1 MLRFALRGR
10 AITRSP
16 TMKIQSIIAALLAAV
31 FVFTGSSVIAKDP
44 PAFPGQPHLNAA
56 LKHLTAAKEKVA
68 TDATASLGDLESAKG
83 DLSHAIHNKGTYQTI
98 ARQLTEQAKQYL
110 EKGDVDKATH
120 KIDEAIQNV
129 NRAGQTGDH

>member
-1 MLRFALRGR
+1 
-10 AITRSP
+10 
-16 TMKIQSIIAALLAAV
+16 MKIQSLLAALLAALLV
-31 FVFTGSSVIAKDP
+31 FAGTSLLAKDP
-44 PAFPGQPHLNAA
+44 PPFPGQPSLNAA

-68 TDATASLGDLESAKG
+68 TDATAALGDLESART

-110 EKGDVDKATH
+110 AKGDVDKASH
-120 KIDEAIQNV
+120 KIEEAIQNV